1 MVNILVTILQ
11 EIITVTGHMAPYLLF
26 GFGIAGIL
34 QVAMPDTWLQK
45 HFGGPGLKPVLKGV
59 LLGVPLPLCSCG
71 VIGVS
76 ASLRRQGASRAAVT
90 GFLIATP
97 QTGVDSILATWG
109 LLGPVLGVFRPIIAF
124 VTGIAGGA
132 AVSLVEKKEEA
143 CTGEYGKVETDGG
156 GCPVGGEV
164 KRGLMEVLRYGFVV
178 LPRDIA
184 RPLAIGIVLSGLM
197 GALLP
202 QDLLAPYIGGG
213 ILAMVMM
220 VAIGIPLYVCATAS
234 IPLAVGFIH
243 LGASPGAA
251 LAFLIAG
258 PATNAATV
266 ATVWNLL
273 GKKASIIYV
282 GTVAVGG
289 VLSGLFFD
297 MLARYLPASLHGL
310 ERMHAH
316 GGDTMGWF
324 NLAAA
329 FLLAVILLYSRYG
342 HLLNGRWF
350 RKPGQCPSLE
360 GDKRS
365 IEFAVSGMRCENCA
379 RALTRELK
387 SLSGVETV
395 AINIEKGTAQ
405 VFGTLNDPEPILQ
418 AVQKLGYKSCVLERE
433 IRPV

>member
-1 MVNILVTILQ
+1 MANILLTILQ
-11 EIITVTGHMAPYLLF
+11 EVITVTGHMAPYLLF

-34 QVAMPDTWLQK
+34 QVILPDTWLQK
-45 HFGGPGLKPVLKGV
+45 HLGGSGLKPVIKAV

-76 ASLRRQGASRAAVT
+76 ASLRRQGASRAAIT

-109 LLGPVLGVFRPIIAF
+109 LLGPVLGVFRPLIAF

-132 AVSLVEKKEEA
+132 AVALVERKEEC
-143 CTGEYGKVETDGG
+143 CTSARSNDGTDQEC
-156 GCPVGGEV
+156 CPVDGKV
-164 KRGLMEVLRYGFVV
+164 KRGLLEVLRYGFVT

-184 RPLAIGIVLSGLM
+184 KPLVVGIVLSGLM

-202 QDLLAPYIGGG
+202 QDVLAPYIGGG
-213 ILAMVMM
+213 MLAMVVM

-258 PATNAATV
+258 PATNAATI

-273 GKKASIIYV
+273 GRKASAIYV

-289 VLSGLFFD
+289 ILSGLFFD
-297 MLARYLPASLHGL
+297 MLARHLPADLHGL
-310 ERMHAH
+310 SRMHMHEGEGA
-316 GGDTMGWF
+316 GWF
-324 NLAAA
+324 SVMAA
-329 FLLAVILLYSRYG
+329 FFLVAVLVNSLYG
-342 HLLNGRWF
+342 HKWRTCWF
-350 RKPGQCPSLE
+350 RKAGPYPSLE
-360 GDKRS
+360 GDKQR
-365 IEFAVSGMRCENCA
+365 IELSVSGMHCENCA

-387 SLSGVETV
+387 SLAGVETV
-395 AINIEKGTAQ
+395 AINAEKGTAQ
-405 VFGTLNDPEPILQ
+405 VVGTLKDPEPILE
-418 AVQKLGYKSCVLERE
+418 AIRKLGYKPCLLEKE